1 MLRVPFARYRQQR
14 LLNRWQGIMPEPGDL
29 QPELWKR
36 PRVIDAIGARRYKLI
51 APALIKLIELCSLRS
66 VTNEPVL

>member
-1 MLRVPFARYRQQR
+1 
-14 LLNRWQGIMPEPGDL
+14 MPEPGDL